1 MKKKKKKLT
10 MEYILEEIRIA
21 EIILDEI
28 DKANGGNPEVRKQ
41 VKKKY
46 FESEIA
52 PLIHV
57 YKTK

>member
-1 MKKKKKKLT
+1 
-10 MEYILEEIRIA
+10 MEYILEEIKIA
-21 EIILDEI
+21 NSILEVIDEEY
-28 DKANGGNPEVRKQ
+28 GYNPEIKKQ